1 MLRDFLKPEQIQKM
15 KKTLQSDLRKDIES
29 RLLGN
34 FERVFET
41 NI

>member
-29 RLLGN
+29 RLLAN